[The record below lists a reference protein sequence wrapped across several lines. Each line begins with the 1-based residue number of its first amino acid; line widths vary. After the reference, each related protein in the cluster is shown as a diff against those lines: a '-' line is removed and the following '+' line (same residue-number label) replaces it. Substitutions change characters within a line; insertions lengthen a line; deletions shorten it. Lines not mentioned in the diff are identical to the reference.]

1 MFALARFGFR
11 GGRTGV
17 VVGVGV
23 GVVAADVPG
32 GGGDDDGVVDA
43 AASVEKSTD
52 FTKRCF
58 LSSESGCNVNGD

>member
-23 GVVAADVPG
+23 GVVAADIP
-32 GGGDDDGVVDA
+32 GGGDDDGDADA
-43 AASVEKSTD
+43 AASVEKSID